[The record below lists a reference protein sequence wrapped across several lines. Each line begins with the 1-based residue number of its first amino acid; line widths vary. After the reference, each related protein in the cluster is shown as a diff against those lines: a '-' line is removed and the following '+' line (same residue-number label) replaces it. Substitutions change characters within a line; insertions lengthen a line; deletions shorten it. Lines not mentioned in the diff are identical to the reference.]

1 MYSAPSVELDA
12 VSLRF
17 HLPFQAILPDDGT
30 KFECKQWAEALGF
43 VPFDEERLA
52 SLTEISL
59 ETTKAI
65 ISGDKVENRT
75 IEFEIFER
83 AIPLTKLS
91 LYTHGRLPGQEAKKQ
106 TATAT
111 QNDKKDF
118 VASHLCDFVAPSKD
132 FAGENFSVQLLIN
145 QVGTGVLTLHLDLKT
160 TLRDGQALSL
170 DTIQKIVYLISS
182 VKKSAKLQVQF
193 LNEPCIQQIDG
204 HEVEGVQK
212 VQVIEAKELDELLV
226 HGKYC
231 NLSNLLLMLL
241 PASKATWNSQRLW
254 HYTVIT
260 IKEDKAFSHN
270 LIETFKP
277 FLFGLSQSQEVSH
290 AGYIDGVTSSIFK
303 TISSAHVVCSASF
316 GQVHLLHQQY
326 FSNGVSYNFNS
337 LRHNVVTYRYYFVYL
352 YALAQGISLKNLAD
366 RVDDLICRKDNNYS
380 SDAARQMH
388 RHFANYLSRAGGQF
402 VSTQDSYQEVYNVSR
417 ECFKLDTIL
426 EHVRSAIRE
435 IDEVNSAEQNIK
447 IANLQS
453 ESIGKLVQLQEKFSE
468 ETKQRAIDNN
478 RQQQEAM
485 RLSNLQSESI
495 GKLVQLQETFS
506 EETKQRAIDNNRQQQ
521 ESIRLSKTA
530 HLLETFVI
538 GVYLLEVGKEFY
550 SASEEGKVGLII
562 ALLLLSMFGIIL
574 VIAIRIVYEEK
585 LQKGDGGHMDSRLVS
600 EKNESFWDKYGFT
613 ISFGVG
619 AFLLILLLALSLW
632 TFVPHHPQAHGEV
645 SATKSVAEQQR
656 LQPDGRTVNGGEIGQ
671 ARVGD
676 TVMPLDNSQG
686 VETVPA
692 APSLEDEVKTQI
704 RKAVTAFPD

>member
-52 SLTEISL
+52 LLTEISL

-75 IEFEIFER
+75 IEFELFER

-91 LYTHGRLPGQEAKKQ
+91 LFTHGRLPGQEAKKQ
-106 TATAT
+106 TATVT
-111 QNDKKDF
+111 QNGKKDF
-118 VASHLCDFVAPSKD
+118 VATHLCDFVAPSKD

-170 DTIQKIVYLISS
+170 ETIQKIVYLISS

-193 LNEPCIQQIDG
+193 LNEPCIPPIDG

-303 TISSAHVVCSASF
+303 TISSAHVVCAASF

-417 ECFKLDTIL
+417 ESFKLDTIL

-453 ESIGKLVQLQEKFSE
+453 ESIGKLVQLQEK
-468 ETKQRAIDNN
+468 
-478 RQQQEAM
+478 
-485 RLSNLQSESI
+485 
-495 GKLVQLQETFS
+495 FS

-585 LQKGDGGHMDSRLVS
+585 LQKGDGGHTAPILIS

-632 TFVPHHPQAHGEV
+632 TFVPHHPQVHGEV

-686 VETVPA
+686 GATVPA

-704 RKAVTAFPD
+704 RKAVTVFPD